1 MELFDVISENEIVN
15 AEKISGRIDINGV
28 CCDTRI
34 IKKGEA
40 FFALSGVKDDGTSFA
55 KEACEK
61 GACAIIAERPFDA
74 ELSAPVIIVKDVRE
88 AFARA
93 CFAYCGDPQKKLK
106 LIGVTGTNGKTTITN
121 LVKKILSDA
130 GKKCAMFTTVGYD
143 VCGAFYPS
151 THTTP
156 PPEKLAPLFAQAV
169 ENGAEYAVMEVSS
182 HSIAQK
188 RVGALDFEV
197 GIFTNIT
204 RDHLDYH
211 KTMEEYTRVKASF
224 FSRCKNSVINLD
236 DEKAQDMARNALDKV
251 FFVSEKDERADFFI
265 KDIDIAVHGMSYTL
279 AFGGDEMK
287 ISVPLAGDF
296 NIYNTAQAAIA
307 AKLLGIGEDDIIR
320 SLCTFSGVDGRM
332 EMVCREKLP
341 FSVIIDYA
349 HTPDAL
355 EKALSACKKI
365 TSGKLWCVFG
375 CGGDRDH
382 GKRPEMGNIASRLAD
397 IAVITSDN
405 PRTEEPLAIMN
416 DIIGGISS
424 ENKDYIAIV
433 DRKEAIEYA
442 LSHAQKG
449 DTILLAGKGHET
461 YIDDKNG
468 KHYFSEKDIVAN
480 FTERNGF

>member
-1 MELFDVISENEIVN
+1 MEFFDVISENEVVN
-15 AEKISGRIDINGV
+15 KEKISGKIDISGV

-61 GACAIIAERPFDA
+61 GACAIIAEKPFEE
-74 ELSAPVIIVKDVRE
+74 ELSAPIIFVPDVRK
-88 AFARA
+88 AFAKA
-93 CFAYCGDPQKKLK
+93 CFAACGDPQKKLK

-169 ENGAEYAVMEVSS
+169 DNGAEYAVMEVSS

-224 FSRCKNSVINLD
+224 FSQCKNSVINLD
-236 DEKAQDMARNALDKV
+236 DERAEDMARKAQDKV
-251 FFVSEKDERADFFI
+251 FFVSEKDSRADFFI
-265 KDIDIAVHGMSYTL
+265 KNIAINVRGMSYKL
-279 AFGGDEMK
+279 ASNDGETN
-287 ISVPLAGDF
+287 ISVPIAGDF

-307 AKLLGIGEDDIIR
+307 AKILGVAENDIVR
-320 SLCTFSGVDGRM
+320 SLGAFCGVDGRM
-332 EMVCREKLP
+332 EMVCRDKFP

-355 EKALSACKKI
+355 EKALLACSKI
-365 TSGKLWCVFG
+365 TSGKLWCIFG
-375 CGGDRDH
+375 CGGNRDR
-382 GKRPEMGNIASRLAD
+382 GKRPEMGAIASRLAD
-397 IAVITSDN
+397 IAVVTSDN
-405 PRTEEPLAIMN
+405 PRTEEPQAIID
-416 DIIGGISS
+416 DIIVGISP
-424 ENKDYIAIV
+424 ENKNHISIV

-442 LSHAQKG
+442 LSHAEEG

-468 KHYFSEKDIVAN
+468 KHYFSEKDIVEN
-480 FTERNGF
+480 FTERNRG